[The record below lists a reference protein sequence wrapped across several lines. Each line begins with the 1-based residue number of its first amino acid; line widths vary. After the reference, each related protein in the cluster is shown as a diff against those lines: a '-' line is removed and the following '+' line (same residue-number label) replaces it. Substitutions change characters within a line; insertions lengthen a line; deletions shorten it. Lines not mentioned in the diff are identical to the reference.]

1 MADCLPPTPRN
12 KLCGNSMRELRQMSV
27 WQSKAHRAAGSRIK
41 WPLQIAL
48 SAVILLYSPPPARGQ
63 SVSAL
68 AAAASI
74 AEPMTNA
81 QPGYRINAGDDLDVS
96 VWGEEKMTRI
106 TRVLPDGTIN
116 VPLAGTITAAA
127 KTVEQVSEEIRQ
139 RIAPNYRTSP
149 PEVTVTVRDATGMR
163 FYVVGKVRTPGS
175 FSTGRAVDSLQA
187 LSMAGGLAEFADVKN
202 AVILRHTADGQVV
215 EPVRLASVLKGHRR
229 LKPGEL
235 AEPLPLL
242 RSGDVLV
249 IP

>member
-1 MADCLPPTPRN
+1 MSLGQRN
-12 KLCGNSMRELRQMSV
+12 E
-27 WQSKAHRAAGSRIK
+27 HRAAGPRILRRSSRRFSA
-41 WPLQIAL
+41 AL
-48 SAVILLYSPPPARGQ
+48 SVSALLLCGASPAWSQ
-63 SVSAL
+63 SVAAL

-74 AEPMTNA
+74 ADPIVSP
-81 QPGYRINAGDDLDVS
+81 QSGYRINAGDDLDIS

-106 TRVLPDGTIN
+106 TRVLPDGTIS

-127 KTVEQVSEEIRQ
+127 KTVEEVSDEIRQ

-149 PEVTVTVRDATGMR
+149 PEVTVAVRDATGMR

-187 LSMAGGLAEFADVKN
+187 LSMAGGLADFADVKN
-202 AVILRHTADGQVV
+202 AVILRHTANGQVV
-215 EPVRLASVLKGHRR
+215 EPVRLATVLKGHRR

-235 AEPLPLL
+235 AEPLPML